1 MTPILHN
8 EKSKPITL
16 LFIAFLGFIAIG
28 IPGSLLNVA
37 WIHIQDA
44 FGLTLDSIGL
54 ALAGFTAG
62 RLVTTFIN
70 GRMLAR
76 LGAGRFL
83 LIGCLLTALGL
94 LGYALSPA
102 WSLLL
107 VAAFVFGLGSGVIDA
122 GLNTFVAAYYNA
134 GQLNWLHA
142 CFGIGLTLGP
152 IIMNAIVLDLG
163 MSWRWGY
170 GVAVILPLITGAC
183 FLATLNQW
191 ELSSKSGGEDRRDSQ
206 IRETLRLPI
215 VWLCLAM
222 FFVYGG
228 IEVGGGQLTNSLFI
242 EGRRID
248 PRTSGTWISLYW
260 ASFTV
265 GRMLIGIVINR
276 VQPRKVVRMGMLA
289 AIVGSAMIWI
299 NVSDTF
305 SFIGLALLGFA
316 LAPQFPTLIAETSG
330 LVGTAHTANVI
341 GFQIGA
347 AGVGA
352 TILTGLAG
360 VLAQN
365 LTLEVIGPYLFMIS
379 ASLFLLNEARLRVT
393 KAKE

>member
-1 MTPILHN
+1 MIAILQ
-8 EKSKPITL
+8 EKKPITL

-28 IPGSLLNVA
+28 IPGGLLSVA
-37 WIHIQDA
+37 WIHIQDT
-44 FGLTLDSIGL
+44 FGLTLDAIGI

-62 RLVTTFIN
+62 RLVTTFYS
-70 GRMLAR
+70 GRLLAR
-76 LGAGRFL
+76 LGGGRFL
-83 LIGCLLTALGL
+83 LIGCGLTALGL
-94 LGYALSPA
+94 LGYALTPA
-102 WSLLL
+102 WILLL
-107 VAAFVFGLGSGVIDA
+107 VAAFVFGLGSGVLDA
-122 GLNTFVAAYYNA
+122 GLNTFVSAHYNA

-152 IIMNAIVLDLG
+152 IIMTTIVIDFG

-170 GVAVILPLITGAC
+170 GVAVILPVIVGAC

-191 ELSSKSGGEDRRDSQ
+191 ELEAKSGEPNRRDSP

-215 VWLCLAM
+215 VWLGLLM

-242 EGRRID
+242 EGRQID

-260 ASFTV
+260 ASFTL

-276 VQPRKVVRMGMLA
+276 IQPRTVVRMGMLA
-289 AIVGSAMIWI
+289 AVVGSAMIWI
-299 NVSDTF
+299 HIGDTF
-305 SFIGLALLGFA
+305 SFIGLALLGLA
-316 LAPQFPTLIAETSG
+316 LAPQFPTLIAETPG

-360 VLAQN
+360 VLAEN
-365 LTLEVIGPYLFMIS
+365 LSLEAIGPYLLVVS
-379 ASLFLLNEARLRVT
+379 AVLFLLNEARLRVT
-393 KAKE
+393 KAK